1 MPPMSQLAQDLMG
14 MFATDPDDPG
24 SARQSR
30 EVQDSEPTIN
40 EGSQSDGNLAQ
51 PVSQHQGV
59 REPLNEP
66 LNAARSGELRGPAV
80 RPALAASQEATQSA
94 PVSPGPSTSSAPEPP
109 TGRDSPG
116 RPDSPLLWPPSPLI
130 PPKPLSQR
138 PRLVLTPPIP
148 PPPQLEQRLSG
159 ALSTASAPLQGLALR
174 AMSLMGPQSPTTPT
188 PAMPATRTA
197 RSSRSRSKIPRSR
210 PRPMPPLRE
219 SAPWLLPMRRARPIP
234 ARRGRSTRRL
244 KTRREFKSIFPP
256 YPGPPP
262 DRPLPPIPVTSQPGT
277 ASRPNTAF
285 QSSTASQPG
294 TIFQLGPAFQP
305 GPASQPGPAFQFDPA
320 FQFGPASQFD
330 QTSQPSTASQP
341 NTTFQSSTA
350 SQPSTIFQLSL
361 AFQFDPAIQF
371 GPASQFDQTSQPR
384 TAHLSPNAA
393 PHHQAAEI
401 RSNVRQVIL
410 NKNNLV
416 TKDKETKETDL
427 SPQPSASH
435 GSASQQRA
443 MCVERLRH
451 NLKNALKS
459 VTNVPNPVTDAA
471 VTERTN
477 QILAPRP
484 VPSTPQADSI
494 FTGISPHNTTN
505 AAGFIQDDNK
515 PVTDATVQETNPSSQ
530 PSTLQ
535 ANRHSTG
542 TSSCNIT
549 NPSTFILTRNTNKPV
564 TQAVTPKETSSG
576 PQPST
581 PQASTTSVNS
591 SPGNTTNAP
600 PAIQNTNNEPVTQAI
615 TPEGTITGCQP
626 STSLATTSVNSSPH
640 IITNTSSIIQNVNTP
655 VTNAAATT
663 RGTSPGSQSSIQPS
677 TPLAS
682 AASVRSLP
690 RNVTN
695 VPLVI
700 QNTNEP
706 VTEAVATTEGI
717 NSGSQSSAQPST
729 LQASTTSVNSSRHY
743 PTNPQ
748 QASEYARSNRRSWV
762 QAPFHTDTPAD
773 TLADDTDFWQAPR
786 EHKSRG
792 SQPRGI
798 LVNNTTSAE
807 NSPDSSFQS
816 RQRRPRAP
824 RKLRFAKDEEETPTR
839 TGSKEDNNNNNNNN
853 NNTQGSVGED
863 MHCLKKKLNRAQR
876 SRENATEP
884 DAGKGNAPDPNTPIQ
899 LRAPLRIVKPQ
910 ASLPLLSAPGRHVP
924 SGQTTFNDRPAGVRS
939 SFYHD
944 FGFSEDDEISH
955 LTPSRPALTP
965 ERVPIPAYTDR
976 MEAQK
981 RALMSAKAKGKM
993 KAVVDT
999 NDEDEQTYAQPSIPY
1014 AHAGPSTSRA
1024 GPSTSRA
1031 GPPTYRA
1038 QPTTYRTQPTTYHA
1052 QPTGPRPQ
1060 PTTPSPT
1067 TPSYAYNSHVQRSSA
1082 HPVMIAR
1089 PVGLPTQTQATSTTP
1104 DSSISGDTKEP
1115 AWSVVGASTPSKP
1128 TDHHRLAAQALA
1140 AGVTSPMYPVASP
1153 VATPA
1158 GPQPEAETS
1167 SMEASASSLRFNE
1180 STPTGPWLFGAQSAA
1195 DLAEQDRARH
1205 LAQLARQQQKR
1216 ERQEQKKA
1224 EAAEKAKAKE
1234 EKRMK
1239 EKEAKAA
1246 NNNGGRSLRHAFSRL
1261 GLRAGNPRSEE
1272 IEMEDFSRKG
1282 EKGEG
1287 EKEKKEV
1294 EEEEESSEVEVEELV
1309 EMQENGV
1316 YSRRQSC
1323 PQIPPLDLGDHF

>member
-24 SARQSR
+24 SARQSH

-40 EGSQSDGNLAQ
+40 EGSQSDGDSAQ
-51 PVSQHQGV
+51 PVLQHQGV
-59 REPLNEP
+59 VEPLNEP
-66 LNAARSGELRGPAV
+66 LNAARSGELRDPAV
-80 RPALAASQEATQSA
+80 RRASAASQEATRSA
-94 PVSPGPSTSSAPEPP
+94 PVSPGPPISSAPEPP

-159 ALSTASAPLQGLALR
+159 ALLTATS
-174 AMSLMGPQSPTTPT
+174 
-188 PAMPATRTA
+188 
-197 RSSRSRSKIPRSR
+197 
-210 PRPMPPLRE
+210 
-219 SAPWLLPMRRARPIP
+219 
-234 ARRGRSTRRL
+234 
-244 KTRREFKSIFPP
+244 
-256 YPGPPP
+256 
-262 DRPLPPIPVTSQPGT
+262 VTSDVANGTTVANNANTSNASNANSTIVKITIVKITIKNTAVPSEADASFARICTPGATNATGT
-277 ASRPNTAF
+277 ANTGKKGSLDEEIEDSEG
-285 QSSTASQPG
+285 SSTASQPG

-305 GPASQPGPAFQFDPA
+305 GPASQPGRAFQFDPA

-341 NTTFQSSTA
+341 NTTFQSGTA
-350 SQPSTIFQLSL
+350 SQPSTIIQLSL

-371 GPASQFDQTSQPR
+371 GPASQFDQTSQPS
-384 TAHLSPNAA
+384 TAHLSPNAE

-471 VTERTN
+471 VTERTS

-494 FTGISPHNTTN
+494 STGISPHNTTN

-542 TSSCNIT
+542 ISSCNIT
-549 NPSTFILTRNTNKPV
+549 NPSTFIFTRNTNKPVV
-564 TQAVTPKETSSG
+564 TQAVTPKETSPG
-576 PQPST
+576 LQPST

-682 AASVRSLP
+682 AASVQSFP

-695 VPLVI
+695 ALLVI

-717 NSGSQSSAQPST
+717 NSCSQTSAQPST

-853 NNTQGSVGED
+853 NTQGSVGED

-944 FGFSEDDEISH
+944 FGFSENDEISH

-999 NDEDEQTYAQPSIPY
+999 NDEDEQTYAQPNIPH

-1024 GPSTSRA
+1024 GPSTYRA
-1031 GPPTYRA
+1031 GPSTYRT

-1067 TPSYAYNSHVQRSSA
+1067 TPSPTTPSYAYNSHVQRSSP

-1089 PVGLPTQTQATSTTP
+1089 PVGLPVQTQATSTTP
-1104 DSSISGDTKEP
+1104 DSSISEDTKEP

-1128 TDHHRLAAQALA
+1128 TDHHRLAAQAHA
-1140 AGVTSPMYPVASP
+1140 AGVTSLMHPVASP
-1153 VATPA
+1153 VTTPE
-1158 GPQPEAETS
+1158 GPQPQAETS
-1167 SMEASASSLRFNE
+1167 SIEASASSLRFNE